1 MGLSKTGADTYSC
14 LKVNQLP
21 GHIEREEPSREKSL
35 DTHAVIL
42 TQCKSSVKQQII
54 TLQAKQSSVTM

>member
-21 GHIEREEPSREKSL
+21 GHIERESL